1 MCRRPGG
8 SARSKELTTTA
19 DAAATA
25 LAGAPERR
33 VDPEPSDETTGPG
46 PRSVKG
52 SAADR
57 RRAVAWLI
65 EAWRLVARDLA
76 IAPLVG
82 PAGVHDATLLEDL
95 GSVGSRLAPGAI
107 SAFLERL
114 VRAGQALEVNASPE
128 LVVDVLALAWPR
140 ARPAA

>member
-1 MCRRPGG
+1 M
-8 SARSKELTTTA
+8 AA

-25 LAGAPERR
+25 LTGVPERR
-33 VDPEPSDETTGPG
+33 LDPEPSDETGGPVA
-46 PRSVKG
+46 RSVKG

-76 IAPLVG
+76 VAPLVG
-82 PAGVHDATLLEDL
+82 PAGVHDPALLDDL
-95 GSVGSRLAPGAI
+95 GAVGSRLAPRAMWT
-107 SAFLERL
+107 FLERL